1 MHPLLQDLTTLTD
14 QELQDRIT
22 KINTVLRGS
31 GNGSV
36 VQQAIM
42 IRESLTAEQIR
53 RNQALLEK
61 LSKNQ
66 KISDA
71 IDIS

>member
-61 LSKNQ
+61 HSKNQ

>member
-14 QELQDRIT
+14 QELQERIS
-22 KINTVLRGS
+22 KINMVLRGN

-61 LSKNQ
+61 HSKNQ

>member
-14 QELQDRIT
+14 QELQERIS
-22 KINTVLRGS
+22 KINMVLRGN

-42 IRESLTAEQIR
+42 IRESLAAEQIR

>member
-1 MHPLLQDLTTLTD
+1 M
-14 QELQDRIT
+14 
-22 KINTVLRGS
+22 VLRGN

-61 LSKNQ
+61 HSKNQ

>member
-53 RNQALLEK
+53 RNQALLE
-61 LSKNQ
+61 
-66 KISDA
+66 
-71 IDIS
+71 

>member
-14 QELQDRIT
+14 QELQERIS
-22 KINTVLRGS
+22 KINMVLRGN

-42 IRESLTAEQIR
+42 IRESLAAEQIR

-66 KISDA
+66 KISDV